1 MAPDE
6 LTFLQDLLRDRAGFV
21 LAAERAYLV
30 ENRLGPI
37 ARREGFGS
45 VPALLRA
52 LREGA
57 PPSLVS
63 AAVEA
68 MLPGDT
74 QFFRDREPF
83 RQFREELAPALA
95 AARPGGRVRVL
106 SAGCGAGQEAW
117 SLAAAAAEAG
127 LSGVQVLGLDLNARS
142 LEKARAGLY
151 TQFEVQR
158 GLRAAQLVRWFER
171 VDDMWRVAPP
181 LSAAVAFERA
191 NLLHGLDEHGRFDLV
206 FCRYV
211 LGEMAPEARRLV
223 LSGLDRA
230 LADDGVL
237 FLGAGEAPAEVMAAF
252 RPVAGRP
259 GLFVKT
265 PTHLRHAA

>member
-1 MAPDE
+1 MVTDE
-6 LTFLQDLLRDRAGFV
+6 LLFLQDLLREKAGFV
-21 LAAERAYLV
+21 LAAERAYLI

-45 VPALLRA
+45 AAALLQAIRGGNATA
-52 LREGA
+52 LTW
-57 PPSLVS
+57 
-63 AAVEA
+63 AVIEA

-83 RQFREELAPALA
+83 RQFREELAPALV
-95 AARPGGRVRVL
+95 AARPEGQVRVL
-106 SAGCGAGQEAW
+106 SAGCAGGQEAL
-117 SLAAAAAEAG
+117 SLALAAVEQG
-127 LSGVQVLGLDLNARS
+127 LSGVRVLGLDLNSRS

-171 VDDMWRVAPP
+171 VDDMWRVTPP
-181 LSAAVAFERA
+181 LAAAVTWERA
-191 NLLHGLDEHGRFDLV
+191 NLLHGLDGYGRFDV
-206 FCRYV
+206 IFCRYV
-211 LGEMAPEARRLV
+211 LGEMAPEARRLT
-223 LSGLDRA
+223 LTGLERA

-237 FLGAGEAPAEVMAAF
+237 FLGRDETPPELAAAF

-259 GLFVKT
+259 GLFVKA
-265 PTHLRHAA
+265 PTHLRRAA